1 MKKNLVNIAMSLMVV
16 ALVFS
21 CANNE
26 NADNQVEEPKA
37 ETDTICSA
45 PLIAMQDCQQQM
57 SPNYLLGKTMCC

>member
-26 NADNQVEEPKA
+26 NADNQVEEPKT

-57 SPNYLLGKTMCC
+57 SAELFAGQDDE